1 MRADPFS
8 PSLSGIAAIDPA
20 RLEGV
25 LPRRVF
31 AFLID
36 ATIILAVWL
45 LCGLFATVLAVLTF
59 GLLSGGF
66 LLLPVIGPLYH
77 TLTIGL
83 SGATWGQRALGLEV
97 CDLLRRPPSLLQAI
111 VQTAVFYISVPATLG
126 LVLLAVF
133 FLDRKRTLHD
143 WLSGLQVLR
152 RVQGGELLA
161 AERRT

>member
-8 PSLSGIAAIDPA
+8 LSSSGIAAIDPA

-25 LPRRVF
+25 LSRRVF

-36 ATIILAVWL
+36 AAIIFVAWS
-45 LCGLFATVLAVLTF
+45 LCWIFSAALAVLTF

-66 LLLPVIGPLYH
+66 LLLPVIAPLYH

-111 VQTAVFYISVPATLG
+111 VQTAAFYLTVFPTGG
-126 LVLLAVF
+126 LILIAVF
-133 FLDRKRTLHD
+133 FIDRRRTLHD

-161 AERRT
+161 ERRP